1 MIPYTGSPSEGPVAL
16 REVHSRGTV
25 ATGPAPGLISLM
37 TPAATA
43 ALIRPAT
50 DIKDRPV
57 MTQVEEDVP
66 STPTIDRL
74 GSSLPQRTKGVPEE
88 PDYLMDVGR
97 NRSGIDMLKRFGNTL
112 QVLEVAT
119 RFRFRSA
126 QARERASPT

>member
-1 MIPYTGSPSEGPVAL
+1 MRFIPGERLQP
-16 REVHSRGTV
+16 
-25 ATGPAPGLISLM
+25 GPAPGLISLM

-88 PDYLMDVGR
+88 PDYVMDVVR
-97 NRSGIDMLKRFGNTL
+97 TWAAPTPVPAHPF
-112 QVLEVAT
+112 A
-119 RFRFRSA
+119 
-126 QARERASPT
+126 AR